1 MGDIYV
7 VIDLVRGSVCEYTK
21 IGNEVEEEHNPAMQ
35 SIRCLC
41 SKLGRHSRLVP
52 CSNGKGGKLRSREQ
66 RNYVGKKR
74 RGKAIAEEHDK
85 KIL

>member
-7 VIDLVRGSVCEYTK
+7 VIDLVRGSVCKYTK
-21 IGNEVEEEHNPAMQ
+21 IGKEVKEEHNPAMQ
-35 SIRCLC
+35 SVRCLR
-41 SKLGRHSRLVP
+41 SRLRGHSRLVP

-85 KIL
+85 EIL

>member
-1 MGDIYV
+1 MSDIYV
-7 VIDLVRGSVCEYTK
+7 IIDLVRGSVCEHTE

-35 SIRCLC
+35 SVRCLYPRLW
-41 SKLGRHSRLVP
+41 SHSRLVP
-52 CSNGKGGKLRSREQ
+52 CSNGKGGKLRSREE

-74 RGKAIAEEHDK
+74 RGKAIAEEHNE